1 VADTGHK
8 VETNHATHHFG
19 RLMAYGCEL
28 FEGALASDATAPGEP
43 PPGAAAVACLLTHLL
58 LHMAHAVPQGNLGR
72 FLSDPPAEARGEAGK
87 EAAAT
92 SGRGELLDPEFTVLE
107 RTMRALASLAGG
119 GAPGVTWPATGA
131 WYSLR
136 FFCVRLLLAMA
147 LPLLYST
154 DTASPPGVCPFFDC
168 LLHDRGGAPGTPSP
182 LAGLLGQLFQAFA
195 EGPRPPRGTPLPPA
209 PRAGPGA
216 PGRPTAEA
224 PVKPRVASS
233 VLGLPSW
240 ALRAVVGQTRQ
251 LALGAPEG
259 WGPSPLGDASA
270 LLALVLLH
278 YTPQGQA
285 LPRQLRAGVA
295 QPVGHNPAKETLG
308 QAQDVS
314 LVGEFGPPR
323 GGAAAGAGAGLLSAP
338 PPGEEPPLAL
348 DFAQLYLRLGEDL
361 GSPSAGGREQATL
374 LLYSLL
380 HECPA
385 FRHWV
390 SLRSDG
396 DALVLPLLR
405 ALYEADKGRP
415 RQSYVILT
423 VLLMLTQ
430 DPGFAADVQALG
442 VRKAAFYRE
451 CPLAGVTMG
460 TLVVAVLVRA
470 VRRNLAG
477 GRDLYMHT
485 NCLATLANLAPHLQG
500 LSGYACQ
507 RLFSL
512 FGSLSR
518 VYLRHLEAA
527 TGGTPSEEARR
538 NAAIFE
544 DFLRT
549 LLEVFNVLILRRLTS
564 NPHFVYGLLHA
575 QQAFEPLQGL
585 PQFQH
590 LMENVNTA
598 LDFFNLRLDGLISS
612 GAATTSEVM
621 LHAVEA
627 ECSTWHTKGLR
638 EIQDPHFTY
647 EQEDN
652 AQDFF
657 VPYVWRLLIERG
669 GLPVDRGLVILVAP
683 DPGPE
688 EGPEAGKAADPS
700 LQVEQPVENQVAPP
714 PEEAV

>member
-1 VADTGHK
+1 
-8 VETNHATHHFG
+8 
-19 RLMAYGCEL
+19 MAYGCEL
-28 FEGALASDATAPGEP
+28 FEEALASDAAAPGEP

-72 FLSDPPAEARGEAGK
+72 FLSDPPAEARGDAGG
-87 EAAAT
+87 EGAT
-92 SGRGELLDPEFTVLE
+92 PSGRGGLPDPEFTVLE
-107 RTMRALASLAGG
+107 RTMRALALLAGG
-119 GAPGVTWPATGA
+119 GSPGTTWPATGA

-136 FFCVRLLLAMA
+136 FCCVRLLLAMA
-147 LPLLYST
+147 SPLLYST

-168 LLHDRGGAPGTPSP
+168 LLHDRGGAPGTPAP

-195 EGPRPPRGTPLPPA
+195 EGPRPPRGTLLPPA
-209 PRAGPGA
+209 PRTEPDAPGA
-216 PGRPTAEA
+216 ASWPAREA
-224 PVKPRVASS
+224 PVKPRLASS
-233 VLGLPSW
+233 VLGLPSR

-251 LALGAPEG
+251 LALGTTEG
-259 WGPSPLGDASA
+259 WGPSPLGEASA

-308 QAQDVS
+308 QAQDIS

-323 GGAAAGAGAGLLSAP
+323 GGAPGGVAAGAGGGLLSAP
-338 PPGEEPPLAL
+338 LPGEGSPLVL

-361 GSPSAGGREQATL
+361 GSSSAGGREQATL
-374 LLYSLL
+374 VLYSLL

-396 DALVLPLLR
+396 DALVLPLLQ
-405 ALYEADKGRP
+405 ALYEAGKGQT

-430 DPGFAADVQALG
+430 DPGFAADVQALV

-451 CPLAGVTMG
+451 CPLAGVSVG
-460 TLVVAVLVRA
+460 TLVVVVLVRA

-518 VYLRHLEAA
+518 VYLKHLESA
-527 TGGTPSEEARR
+527 TGGAPSEEARR

-575 QQAFEPLQGL
+575 QAAFEPLQGL

-627 ECSTWHTKGLR
+627 ECSAWHTKGLR

-669 GLPVDRGLVILVAP
+669 GLPVDRRLVILVAP

-688 EGPEAGKAADPS
+688 EGGEEGKALDPS
-700 LQVEQPVENQVAPP
+700 LQVEQPAEARATSP
-714 PEEAV
+714 PEDAV